1 MLLSSDVALQIGQQQ
16 AMFGQQQQHADII
29 SDAMR
34 RSHDPQYG
42 SPLLAGKAFNA
53 IGAVGAPLGGLALG
67 MMGMDPMS
75 LGMKAFGGARG
86 LGMGFAAAGGL
97 GLATFGLGT
106 AAMAGVGY
114 VGGQLQAGAQQQ
126 QQFMMGMQ
134 RSFNFMTSQGQ
145 GFNNH
150 QLGVMGG
157 GLRQMSGQIGPQGQ
171 MVGFEELSHLAQN
184 MGKMGMTS
192 GTQDV
197 ASFTQNFKKM
207 LQTVKHIATELGG
220 SLQEAQQTMAGLRN
234 SGVFKGNDQM
244 KIASEIRNFSV
255 GGGLSTG
262 ELSQAA
268 NFGSQVS
275 RAIGGRGGAGA
286 FAGIRTLGSVG
297 VAVASGVLSDED
309 IYNATGLRGNEGKQA
324 FASAQLQGAAA
335 WLKGGR
341 GRRFVASLAGSNG
354 TLDAQSIMDWQN
366 GGMGTGRTMENAHR
380 NLNGVGRADFIRNEG
395 RLRGEALAAFG
406 GNLPAMALQQWAES
420 KGIDIHNMDDRN
432 MIFAQRQLGMDRD
445 MVSNAVKMLD
455 GMPEMLRHQKWSA
468 RNDALKTEMAQH
480 SRTSGVEGAKRK
492 LEEAREHVQNKLQGT
507 GQQLYTDMVNHID
520 SWLQETSGRIARQAS
535 EEIDRTYEGLRKGQ
549 GGNMAS
555 TLFGTGPSK
564 RVASAQGSS
573 RTTKF
578 DNSGMTLELFNKG
591 SLFGVSMN
599 DKMKKAGYDLSGAGS
614 DKELQGALAN
624 AQDFYR
630 GSQIGGNEDVRKM
643 GAGASSLIQRLY
655 AEGVGEKKGAAR
667 QSALVESLTKEAMGG
682 NKQARELLAQLTKEG
697 TSRGQGNN
705 LASLEAGAGIAEEQ
719 RIGANAALPAGAG
732 SLSGGIGES
741 ERVRR
746 LGGGG
751 KSYSDAVLGQ
761 LGKIAGYEEGKG
773 LLGNLTG
780 MGKTLGVKTGLALAT
795 GGASAISELG
805 YGLYKGLTGTADANR
820 AADAEGQHRISYAG
834 MKETET
840 ILSGEDAS
848 ASLEKRMR
856 GLDKGSAQYKNLQ
869 KLKELN
875 KLTMREKAGEVVDY
889 GNLQGLKN
897 DLVAGQEEQM
907 AINRRSAAR
916 AAAYDAE
923 KELGSLGRVGLVDS
937 SGVLKGGMLDK
948 MKLNASQR
956 GSLQAH
962 LDLLNHERKGGSERA
977 DFDMTQALGGS
988 DFSKM
993 LDLSVADMRSMGASL
1008 QREGA
1013 LGLGGMYMRQAA
1025 EKQKVVRQMGQGGRG
1040 YAAALGI
1047 KLDHNEM
1054 RALAGMKAGDQ
1065 KLTTALA
1072 EKLGITEGGSK
1083 EDLAALSRE
1092 KEQLEVRRQTGG
1104 ISESEYQDTMNDLAK
1119 KKSTM
1124 EGDAHLM
1131 EKLKEL
1137 NAPGLSAEDRYK
1149 KLEELK
1155 ADPEYQKKSEEK
1167 RKQQENQDPSTRHLS
1182 KIAEA
1187 SETMKKALLDLPDRL
1202 GTVMKQNPQ
1211 PQG

>member
-16 AMFGQQQQHADII
+16 AMFGQQQQYADMI

-114 VGGQLQAGAQQQ
+114 VGGQMQAGAQQQ

-145 GFNNH
+145 GFNNQ

-184 MGKMGMTS
+184 MGRMGMTS

-220 SLQEAQQTMAGLRN
+220 SLQEAQQTLAGLRN

-286 FAGIRTLGSVG
+286 FAGVRTLGSVG
-297 VAVASGVLSDED
+297 VAVESGVLSDED

-480 SRTSGVEGAKRK
+480 SRTSGMEGAKRK

-520 SWLQETSGRIARQAS
+520 SWLQETSGRIVRQAS

-599 DKMKKAGYDLSGAGS
+599 DKMKKAGYNLNGATS
-614 DKELQGALAN
+614 DSELQGMLEK
-624 AQDFYR
+624 AQGFYQ
-630 GSQIGGNEDVRKM
+630 GSQMGGNDDVRKM

-655 AEGVGEKKGAAR
+655 EGGVGEKKGAAR
-667 QSALVESLTKEAMGG
+667 HDALLDSLSKEAAGG
-682 NKQARELLAQLTKEG
+682 NKQAKDLLAKLAGEG

-751 KSYSDAVLGQ
+751 KSYMDIARGVASDVLNQKEG
-761 LGKIAGYEEGKG
+761 AGAWENAGRAG
-773 LLGNLTG
+773 LSLLAIGP
-780 MGKTLGVKTGLALAT
+780 TLGM
-795 GGASAISELG
+795 SAIWQGGQS
-805 YGLYKGLTGTADANR
+805 LYKGLTGTADANR

-834 MKETET
+834 MKETEA

-856 GLDKGSAQYKNLQ
+856 GLDKESAQYKNLQ
-869 KLKELN
+869 KLRKLN

-889 GNLQGLKN
+889 GDMQGLKN

-1025 EKQKVVRQMGQGGRG
+1025 EKQKGVRQMGQGGRG

-1054 RALAGMKAGDQ
+1054 RALAGMKGGDQ
-1065 KLTTALA
+1065 RLTSALA

-1092 KEQLEVRRQTGG
+1092 KEQLEIKRQTGG

-1187 SETMKKALLDLPDRL
+1187 SETMKRSLQDLPDRL
-1202 GTVMKQNPQ
+1202 AVLMKQNPQ
-1211 PQG
+1211 PQ